1 MNHFKSFIAVCLCA
15 SVLLTGCGTAK
26 STAWGAGIGTAAGAA
41 AGAGVGYATGNTAL
55 GTAIG
60 AVVGGVAGTL
70 IGRHMDKQRQELEEI
85 LPEEATIETVNNGEA
100 IKVTFESGILFATNS
115 TAIGDDAKSA
125 LRNFGSNLIQ
135 NADTDILIVGHT
147 DITGT
152 VEYNQTLSEKRARS
166 VRDFLTLQGVEGAR
180 METEGRG
187 IHEPIADNNTV
198 EGRLQNRRV
207 EIFILPN
214 AKMVADAQAEAQGSK

>member
-1 MNHFKSFIAVCLCA
+1 M
-15 SVLLTGCGTAK
+15 
-26 STAWGAGIGTAAGAA
+26 
-41 AGAGVGYATGNTAL
+41 

-70 IGRHMDKQRQELEEI
+70 IGRHMDKQRQELEDI
-85 LPEEATIETVNNGEA
+85 LPDEASVETVNNGEA

-115 TAIGDDAKSA
+115 TAIGDNAKAA

-135 NADTDILIVGHT
+135 NPDTDILIVGHT

-152 VEYNQTLSEKRARS
+152 VEYNQMLSEKRARS
-166 VRDFLTLQGVEGAR
+166 VRDFITLQGVNGER
-180 METEGRG
+180 MKTEGHG

-207 EIFILPN
+207 EVFILPN
-214 AKMVADAQAEAQGSK
+214 AKMVAEAQAEAAGTK